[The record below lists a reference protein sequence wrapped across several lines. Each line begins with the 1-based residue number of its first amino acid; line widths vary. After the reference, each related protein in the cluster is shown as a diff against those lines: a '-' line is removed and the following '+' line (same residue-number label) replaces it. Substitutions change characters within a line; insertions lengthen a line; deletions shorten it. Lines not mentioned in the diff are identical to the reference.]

1 MSSQEI
7 LKITARVPQI
17 TPERIAQGDIFSNI
31 EIIEDIEVKGNKLI
45 VNKIRFP
52 YVVCLNQECDL
63 ENDYNAA
70 LNDQKKDCRLL
81 HLAIAPAF
89 NFEQFLS
96 GNHWGGIYDPNNGI
110 NRNKTNGKAII
121 DNQNPRFH
129 YIKFPEVDKP
139 ELIIDFKHFFT
150 INRNLLYSNLNKRIY
165 SLDGLFRENLS
176 QRFCNYVSRIGL
188 PVIQINEKTTP

>member
-110 NRNKTNGKAII
+110 KRNRTNGKAII